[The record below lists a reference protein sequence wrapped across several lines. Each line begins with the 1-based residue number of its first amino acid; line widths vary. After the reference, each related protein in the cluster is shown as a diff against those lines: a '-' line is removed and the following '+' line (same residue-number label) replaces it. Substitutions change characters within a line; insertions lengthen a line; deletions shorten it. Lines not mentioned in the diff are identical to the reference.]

1 MKIICVGRNYAEHVK
16 ELNNSIPDSPV
27 IFLKP
32 DTCLLPRNHPFVYPD
47 FSSEIHYECE
57 LVVKINRLGKNIEE
71 RFAHRYYQEVSLG
84 IDLTARDIQKDCKEK
99 SLPWEK
105 AKAFDYSATV
115 GKFIPVKDIKNTAF
129 TLRKNGEIVQVGNS
143 NMMLYS
149 VDKLIAYVS
158 QFFTLKIGD
167 MIFTGTPAGVGPIAI
182 GDNFEAYL
190 EGEKLLDFKVF

>member
-32 DTCLLPRNHPFVYPD
+32 DTCLLPKNHPFVYPD

-105 AKAFDYSATV
+105 AKAFDYSAPV

-129 TLRKNGEIVQVGNS
+129 TLRKNGEIVQEGNS